1 MNLFKVT
8 YLYNWHKWDLNT
20 DYSFHASC
28 SVTILFMVKNLFS
41 LLYSRQTSILSAAT
55 VIMATM
61 MLSKILGLV
70 RDRLLAHVFLPEKI
84 DIFWAAFRLPDLIFQ
99 IIILGALSIAFI
111 PVFTEHLENKG
122 KEDAFEMA
130 RAVLNVFLGI
140 FIFITILIYIFAQP
154 IIGSFVAPGFTQD
167 KQLQVVELTRI
178 ILFGQVI
185 LVLGS
190 FFIGISQSFQRFIIP
205 SLSPV
210 FYNLGII
217 LGIVFLSK
225 YFGIMGAGYGVVIGA
240 FLHAAIQFPLVWS
253 MGFRFKFPPKFFNLG
268 VKEIMQLMSVR
279 TIGLAAEQINE
290 TVGVNLASWISG
302 GVTYLTYAQHLQV
315 VPIGLFG
322 ATLAQAALPVLS
334 SERARG
340 KIEEFKITILTT
352 LHQILFLTLPATAIL
367 IVIRIPVVRLIFG
380 AAQFNWEATVLTGAT
395 LAFLSVGLA
404 AQAVSLLLVR
414 GFYALKDTKTPVT
427 VSIVVVILNIIL
439 SVYFI
444 SVLKLGVWSIGLA
457 GSVAAI
463 FSAALLFWTLHFKV
477 GKFNIDMVAVPL
489 LKMIMATII
498 MGVCLYIPI
507 KLLDQVIF
515 DTTRTVNLLALTG
528 LSSVFA
534 LTIYVML
541 VRFLKVREL
550 ETYVELLKRIGRFQ
564 SKLKSKEILPE
575 SV

>member
-1 MNLFKVT
+1 
-8 YLYNWHKWDLNT
+8 
-20 DYSFHASC
+20 
-28 SVTILFMVKNLFS
+28 MVKNLFS
-41 LLYSRQTSILSAAT
+41 LLSSRQTSILSAAS
-55 VIMATM
+55 VIMATL
-61 MLSKILGLV
+61 MLSKVLGLV
-70 RDRLLAHVFLPEKI
+70 RDRLLAHVFSPDKI
-84 DIFWAAFRLPDLIFQ
+84 DIFWAAFRLPDFIFQ
-99 IIILGALSIAFI
+99 IIILGALSVAFI

-122 KEDAFEMA
+122 KEDAFEVA
-130 RAVLNVFLGI
+130 SAVLNVSLAI

-154 IIGSFVAPGFTQD
+154 IIANLIAPGFTPD
-167 KQLQVVELTRI
+167 KQLQVVALTRI

-225 YFGIMGAGYGVVIGA
+225 YFGIAGAAYGVVLGA
-240 FLHAAIQFPLVWS
+240 FLHAAIQIPLVWS
-253 MGFRFKFPPKFFNLG
+253 MGFRFKFPPRFFNSG
-268 VKEIMQLMSVR
+268 VKEIMQLMSIR

-290 TVGVNLASWISG
+290 TVGVALATLVSIGS
-302 GVTYLTYAQHLQV
+302 VTYLTFAAHLQV

-334 SERARG
+334 SEKVRG
-340 KIEEFKITILTT
+340 KIEEFKVTILTT
-352 LHQILFLTLPATAIL
+352 LHQILFLTLPASAIL
-367 IVIRIPVVRLIFG
+367 IVIRIPVVRLVFG
-380 AAQFNWEATVLTGAT
+380 ASQFNWEATVLTGAT

-404 AQAVSLLLVR
+404 AQAISLLLVR
-414 GFYALKDTKTPVT
+414 GFYALKDTKTPVI

-457 GSVAAI
+457 GSIAAI
-463 FSAALLFWTLHFKV
+463 VSAVLLFWTLHFKV
-477 GKFNIDMVAVPL
+477 GKFDINMVLAPL
-489 LKMIMATII
+489 IKMIMATII
-498 MGVCLYIPI
+498 MGAALYIPI
-507 KLLDQVIF
+507 KLLDAVIF
-515 DTTRTVNLLALTG
+515 DTTKTINLLVLTG
-528 LSSVFA
+528 LSSIFA
-534 LTIYVML
+534 LAVYVIV

-550 ETYVELLKRIGRFQ
+550 DTYVELIKRLGRFQ
-564 SKLKSKEILPE
+564 IKFKSKEILPE